1 MAFRNLMEDIV
12 TAVVDKILFKEDKTL
27 LEYEPYK
34 QDIIAYVLNRIPP
47 KYYTSERGVL
57 HGKLDSEFTIQQ
69 RVDMIFS
76 TYEAIKIIHSR
87 RDTEIPKNDTPQE
100 NKIYCLPH
108 VIGEVFEKSTF
119 AVIPGIKVHLLYNGE
134 SVKMKD
140 KTWKNPYTTSIATEG
155 YYHFWPELSEVD
167 LEKDMEVPFEIL
179 FEHNQL
185 QDVRL
190 EIKLQVLDT
199 VNVYKSHVMPI
210 TLLDAMEGVD
220 VAYIT

>member
-1 MAFRNLMEDIV
+1 MAFRNMMEDIV

-27 LEYEPYK
+27 LQYEPYK
-34 QDIIAYVLNRIPP
+34 QDIITYVLNRIPP

-57 HGKLDSEFTIQQ
+57 HGKLDSEYTIQQ

-76 TYEAIKIIHSR
+76 TYEAIKIIRSR
-87 RDTEIPKNDTPQE
+87 RGTEIPEVDVPQE

-119 AVIPGIKVHLLYNGE
+119 AVIPDIKVHLLHNGGP
-134 SVKMKD
+134 VKMKD
-140 KTWKNPYTTSIATEG
+140 KTWKNPYSTSIATAG
-155 YYHFWPELSEVD
+155 YYHFWPELSEEY
-167 LEKDMEVPFEIL
+167 LEKEMEVPFEII

-185 QDVRL
+185 QDVRMQ
-190 EIKLQVLDT
+190 INLQVLDT
-199 VNVYKSHVMPI
+199 INVYKSHVMPI
-210 TLLDAMEGVD
+210 QLLEAMEGVD